1 MIDIIYRYDPA
12 THESGASPATPA
24 EARQRLCNG
33 NREFIGLVEL
43 PTDNG
48 HATRVIPFNLGDFG
62 VCEVEGGTP
71 RQQPFAVVL
80 GCSDARA
87 PTELIFHQAC
97 NSLFVVRVAGNVL
110 GNECLGSID
119 YAVQHLG
126 HKLKLIVVLGHSGCG
141 AVTAAVDTFLDPAR
155 YLAVANSQALRS
167 IIDGLL
173 VAVCAAAAALK
184 TVHGPD
190 VLLMPGYRAGLVE
203 ISIALNA
210 AMTAKTLQYEFRE
223 SETARFEVVYGV
235 YHLVS
240 REVDL
245 PSGVLDDG
253 QPNLYDPPADED
265 GFRQLG
271 VQLAGCKEI
280 TRLLAN
286 RQR

>member
-12 THESGASPATPA
+12 VHSPLAAPTSPA
-24 EARQRLCNG
+24 EARKRLCDG
-33 NREFIGLVEL
+33 NRAFIGLVDL
-43 PTDNG
+43 PTG
-48 HATRVIPFNLGDFG
+48 GERSTRIIPFDLSEMG
-62 VCEVEGGTP
+62 VASADGAAP

-87 PTELIFHQAC
+87 PTELIFSQAC

-126 HKLKLIVVLGHSGCG
+126 DNLKLLVVLGHSGCG

-167 IIDGLL
+167 IVDGLL
-173 VAVCAAAAALK
+173 LAVRAAAASFEHA
-184 TVHGPD
+184 HGKDAPKAA
-190 VLLMPGYRAGLVE
+190 GYRAALIETAV
-203 ISIALNA
+203 SLNA
-210 AMTAKTLQYEFRE
+210 AMTAKTLQHEFRDADANKVE
-223 SETARFEVVYGV
+223 IVYGV

-245 PSGVLDDG
+245 LCADG
-253 QPNLYDPPADED
+253 YDGNPHLYAPPANEDE
-265 GFRQLG
+265 FRQLG
-271 VQLAGCKEI
+271 IQLAGCAEI
-280 TRLLAN
+280 VKMLHAK
-286 RQR
+286 